1 MDNRLRILSERGIS
15 MGKAKKSK
23 IEFRYYKM
31 PAEIPI
37 LALLGSE
44 WIRTYGEGI
53 DYLHFH
59 NCMEIGYC
67 YNGSGILTIGEE
79 DYRFSGGQFSIIPQN
94 CPHTT
99 TSDPGTK
106 SKWEY
111 LFFDT
116 EEILRE
122 LYPPDVN
129 EKKVQWIINRVNA
142 RGLFLEA
149 ADYPVLAGKIRN
161 MLDIM
166 RQNDEFYIE
175 EVKGVLISFLASIAR
190 KNSGNSTY
198 NSQENLDGKNNILV
212 SDALTYI
219 REHYMEPIRIEKVAG
234 HCHISET
241 HFRRLFSSC
250 INMAPLEYINLVRI
264 QNACEMLRKTDA
276 LVSDIA
282 FRCGFS
288 TLSTFNRNFKQ
299 VMGCSPYEWR
309 KKPGNFE
316 QQIMKFQIHSEEG

>member
-1 MDNRLRILSERGIS
+1 
-15 MGKAKKSK
+15 MGKARKSK

-31 PAEIPI
+31 PAGIPV
-37 LALLGSE
+37 LALLGRE

-67 YNGSGILTIGEE
+67 YNGNGTLTIGKE
-79 DYRFSGGQFSIIPQN
+79 DYRFSGNQFSIIPQN

-106 SKWEY
+106 SRWEY
-111 LFFDT
+111 IFFDT
-116 EEILRE
+116 GEILRE
-122 LYPPDVN
+122 LYSPAIN
-129 EKKVQWIINRVNA
+129 EKKLQWFINRVNA
-142 RGLFLEA
+142 KGLFLEA
-149 ADYPVLAGKIRN
+149 ADCPVLAGRIHN
-161 MLDIM
+161 ILDIM
-166 RQNDEFYIE
+166 RQNEEFYIE
-175 EVKGVLISFLASIAR
+175 EAKGVLISLLAGIAR
-190 KNSGNSTY
+190 RNSGNDIY
-198 NSQENLDGKNNILV
+198 NSQENLYGKNNILV
-212 SDALTYI
+212 SDALAYI
-219 REHYMEPIRIEKVAG
+219 REHYMEPIRIEKIAG

-250 INMAPLEYINLVRI
+250 INMTPLEYINLVRI
-264 QNACEMLRKTDA
+264 QNACEMLRKTDT

-288 TLSTFNRNFKQ
+288 ILSTFNHNFKQ

-316 QQIMKFQIHSEEG
+316 QQIMKFDIHSEEGW

>member
-1 MDNRLRILSERGIS
+1 
-15 MGKAKKSK
+15 MGKARKSK

-31 PAEIPI
+31 PAGIPV
-37 LALLGSE
+37 LALLGRE

-67 YNGSGILTIGEE
+67 YNGSGTLTIGEE
-79 DYRFSGGQFSIIPQN
+79 DYHFSGNQFSIIPQN

-99 TSDPGTK
+99 TSDPGTL
-106 SKWEY
+106 SRWEY
-111 LFFDT
+111 IFVDV
-116 EEILRE
+116 EGILKE
-122 LYPPDVN
+122 LYPSGIS
-129 EKKVQWIINRVNA
+129 EKKFKRIMYRVNS

-149 ADYPVLAGKIRN
+149 ADYPVLAGKVRD

-166 RQNDEFYIE
+166 RGNEEFYLE
-175 EVKGVLISFLASIAR
+175 EVKGVLISFLAGIAR
-190 KNSGNSTY
+190 
-198 NSQENLDGKNNILV
+198 NNGDREADVCHDDSEIKSNVFV
-212 SDALTYI
+212 SDALAYI
-219 REHYMEPIRIEKVAG
+219 KEHYMEPIRIEKLAG
-234 HCHISET
+234 YCHISET

-250 INMAPLEYINLVRI
+250 INMGPLEYINLVRI

-299 VMGCSPYEWR
+299 VTGRSPYEWR
-309 KKPGNFE
+309 KTPENFE
-316 QQIMKFQIHSEEG
+316 QQIMKFEIHSEEGW

>member
-1 MDNRLRILSERGIS
+1 

-31 PAEIPI
+31 PSGIPI
-37 LALLGSE
+37 LALLGRE

-67 YNGSGILTIGEE
+67 YNGSGTLTIGEE
-79 DYRFSGGQFSIIPQN
+79 NYHFSGNQFSVIPQN

-99 TSDPGTK
+99 TSDPGTA
-106 SKWEY
+106 SRWEY
-111 LFFDT
+111 LFVDV
-116 EEILRE
+116 EEILKG
-122 LYPPDVN
+122 LYSPAIN
-129 EKKVQWIINRVNA
+129 EKKAKRIINRINS
-142 RGLFLEA
+142 RGLFLETK
-149 ADYPVLAGKIRN
+149 DYPVLAGRVLD

-166 RQNDEFYIE
+166 RGSKEFYLE
-175 EVKGVLISFLASIAR
+175 EAKGILISFLTDIAR
-190 KNSGNSTY
+190 RNEDKETGIH
-198 NSQENLDGKNNILV
+198 QDVVEGKSNIMV

-219 REHYMEPIRIEKVAG
+219 KEHYMEPIRIEKLAG

-250 INMAPLEYINLVRI
+250 INMGPLEYINLVRI

-299 VMGCSPYEWR
+299 VTGCSPYEWR
-309 KKPGNFE
+309 KNPGNFE
-316 QQIMKFQIHSEEG
+316 QQIMKFEIHSEEGW